1 MGQSLMKRNDLPIIL
16 MLVAGA
22 VTCVITFLQNDSTL
36 EKLVV
41 LFIVLIVFY
50 TMGTAI
56 KWMLDEFDKRNAERN
71 YVPEEEVLEEE
82 EEEEE

>member
-1 MGQSLMKRNDLPIIL
+1 MKRNDLPIFL

-22 VTCVITFLQNDSTL
+22 VTCVITFFQNDSTL

-41 LFIVLIVFY
+41 LFIVLVVFY
-50 TMGTAI
+50 AMGTVI
-56 KWMLDEFDKRNAERN
+56 KWVLDEFDKRNAERN
-71 YVPEEEVLEEE
+71 FVPEEEVLEEE

>member
-1 MGQSLMKRNDLPIIL
+1 MERNDLPIIL

-22 VTCVITFLQNDSTL
+22 VTCVVTFLQNDSMQ
-36 EKLVV
+36 EKLGA
-41 LFIVLIVFY
+41 LLIVLIVFY
-50 TMGTAI
+50 LIGTAI
-56 KWMLDEFDKRNAERN
+56 KWILDEFEKKNAERN